1 MDKIDFDEYQK
12 EAYKLISEEGKKEN
26 GRDAQFT

>member
-12 EAYKLISEEGKKEN
+12 EAYKLISEEGKKDLLVN
-26 GRDAQFT
+26 R